1 MSTITVRGL
10 SVEQLDA
17 LKLEARRQG
26 ISMNR
31 LALRRLTD
39 QRDPPKTREV
49 TTFEKLAGTWSQQE
63 AESFMAAIAPL
74 EQVDPEL
81 WDG

>member
-10 SVEQLDA
+10 SEEQLAA
-17 LKLEARRQG
+17 LKREARRQG

-39 QRDPPKTREV
+39 QRELPKASVDTA
-49 TTFEKLAGTWSQQE
+49 FEQLAGTWSQQE
-63 AESFMAAIAPL
+63 ADSFTAAIAPL
-74 EQVDPEL
+74 EQVDPDL
-81 WDG
+81 WGG